1 MAFNIGDRVKVKDYE
16 DIADNLKAKNTG
28 DDPSLWNAGK
38 AKCCGMKGEIVDIMY
53 STAYGKYIYRIH
65 FDEQE
70 ARSRAD
76 FTEEALELLQEDS
89 VTYHFE
95 TDIAENNVVI
105 VIMYEDNE
113 DGSSKEIARSH
124 GHIIHEGAL
133 GIAQATSYA
142 MFRLYK
148 RMEENNL

>member
-1 MAFNIGDRVKVKDYE
+1 MNFNIGDRVRVKDYE
-16 DIADNLKAKNTG
+16 EIACHLKARNTG

-38 AKCCGMKGEIVDIMY
+38 SKCCGLKGNIVDAMY
-53 STAYGKYIYRIH
+53 SNAYDKFIYRIR
-65 FDEQE
+65 FDGQE
-70 ARSRAD
+70 ERSRAD
-76 FTEEALELLQEDS
+76 FTEEALELLKEET

-95 TDIAENNVVI
+95 RHIAEDNVVI
-105 VIMYEDNE
+105 VIMYEDHE
-113 DGSSKEIARSH
+113 DHSKEIARGH

-142 MFRLYK
+142 MYRLYK

>member
-1 MAFNIGDRVKVKDYE
+1 MNLNIGDRVRVKDYDE
-16 DIADNLKAKNTG
+16 IASNLKARNTG

-38 AKCCGMKGEIVDIMY
+38 AKCCGLKGEIVDIMY
-53 STAYGKYIYRIH
+53 STANEKYIYRIH
-65 FDEQE
+65 FDGQE
-70 ARSRAD
+70 VRSRAD
-76 FTEEALELLQEDS
+76 FTEEALDLLKEDT

-95 TDIAENNVVI
+95 TDFAEDNVVI
-105 VIMYEDNE
+105 VIMYEDHE
-113 DGSSKEIARSH
+113 DGSPKEIGRGH

-142 MFRLYK
+142 MYRLYK

>member
-1 MAFNIGDRVKVKDYE
+1 MAFNIGDRVRVKDYE
-16 DIADNLKAKNTG
+16 DIADNLKQKNTEG
-28 DDPSLWNAGK
+28 DPSMWNAGK

-65 FDEQE
+65 FDEQAE
-70 ARSRAD
+70 RSRAD
-76 FTEEALELLQEDS
+76 FTEEALDLLEEES

-95 TDIAENNVVI
+95 TDFAGDNVVI
-105 VIMYEDNE
+105 VIMYEDSE
-113 DGSSKEIARSH
+113 DGSSKEIARGH

-142 MFRLYK
+142 MYRLYK
-148 RMEENNL
+148 RFEENNL